1 MSRIVVK
8 RRVIHVLLYLKRIEI
23 SLPFIV
29 SGKVLLFIEN
39 DKNGEFLAT
48 VIRSGL
54 RRRLLGTLLVVAI
67 AHTATAATSELP
79 LTPAQLTWVGERI
92 FQNECANQPMCLVH
106 WNEGEAF
113 PSLGI
118 GHFIWYPSGVEGRFV
133 ETFPGFVGYVL
144 KAGYP
149 VPPWLASLSPMDAPW
164 PDRTRFLA
172 AQDSREVTSLRD
184 WLDDTKGM
192 QTAYILERARS
203 ALTRVVAA
211 APENEQPILRQR
223 LIALTGTPGGSYA
236 LIDYVN
242 FKGEGLAPTETYGG
256 QGWGLLQVLQ
266 QMTWQPETTTLEAF
280 RQAAAK
286 VLTRRAAN
294 ASDPIERE
302 RWLPGW
308 LNRLETYREPL
319 L

>member
-1 MSRIVVK
+1 
-8 RRVIHVLLYLKRIEI
+8 
-23 SLPFIV
+23 
-29 SGKVLLFIEN
+29 
-39 DKNGEFLAT
+39 
-48 VIRSGL
+48 
-54 RRRLLGTLLVVAI
+54 
-67 AHTATAATSELP
+67 
-79 LTPAQLTWVGERI
+79 LTWVGERI

-242 FKGEGLAPTETYGG
+242 FKGEGVKKSERYRGR
-256 QGWGLLQVLQ
+256 GWGLLQVL
-266 QMTWQPETTTLEAF
+266 ETMRDVPAGRPAAAEFA
-280 RQAAAK
+280 AAAK
-286 VLTRRAAN
+286 RVLDRRIAN
-294 ASDPIERE
+294 SPPDRGES
-302 RWLPGW
+302 RWRAGW
-308 LNRLETYREPL
+308 HNRCDTYARPL
-319 L
+319 